1 MPIGDLLAEISG
13 ERPSPVAKTPPPSGI
28 KRKADDLNGDSTK
41 VAKARHTDVSTS
53 KITRDVQ
60 GSVIG
65 LSRSDSR
72 PAAKAAYTGTSAR
85 RRSPQPHQ
93 TNSPSTNGRSS
104 KLTATNGHHTSRS
117 IVNGRPAPS
126 SASSSAQRKPASDV
140 ASRPKLNPPS
150 LPAPKMPPPKPSPTT
165 PTASDPGKAPKKG
178 SFAEIMAR
186 GAKAQQV
193 MGKVGVIQHKAIEKP
208 VAKKDREPA
217 KPGVKTP
224 TGKPYL
230 GNARPTTM
238 PSRDATHPAGQTANA
253 QRNGVAKDG
262 KQAGK
267 QRPGSS
273 GGDVQEKKLK
283 KSATATTGYTG
294 TARPKPG
301 ASSSK
306 SSSARNGKPQASS
319 RAGGLLG
326 PPKSSRRSRE
336 DDYEDD
342 LDDFIEYDDE
352 DEPDPRGLGYSYG
365 YDSDASSDM
374 EAGISDI
381 DEEEARAT
389 KEAIKEDKR
398 EQELEEKLRRQK
410 EERKKR
416 LNQGQR

>member
-13 ERPSPVAKTPPPSGI
+13 ERPSPVANTPPPSGI
-28 KRKADDLNGDSTK
+28 KRKADELNGDPTK

-53 KITRDVQ
+53 KITRDLQ
-60 GSVIG
+60 GSAIG
-65 LSRSDSR
+65 PSRSDSCT
-72 PAAKAAYTGTSAR
+72 AAKTVYTGTSAR

-93 TNSPSTNGRSS
+93 TSSPFTNGRSS
-104 KLTATNGHHTSRS
+104 KPTATNGQHTSGS
-117 IVNGRPAPS
+117 VVNGRPAPS

-150 LPAPKMPPPKPSPTT
+150 LSASKMPPAKPSPTT

-208 VAKKDREPA
+208 VGKKDREPA
-217 KPGVKTP
+217 KAGVKTP

-230 GNARPTTM
+230 GNARPGVM
-238 PSRDATHPAGQTANA
+238 PSRDGTRPAGQGANA
-253 QRNGVAKDG
+253 QRNGVGKD
-262 KQAGK
+262 GK
-267 QRPGSS
+267 QRPGTS
-273 GGDVQEKKLK
+273 GGDVQEKKVK

-306 SSSARNGKPQASS
+306 SSSARNGKPQPPL

-336 DDYEDD
+336 DDYDED

-352 DEPDPRGLGYSYG
+352 DEPDPRGRGYGYG
-365 YDSDASSDM
+365 YDSDGSSDM
-374 EAGISDI
+374 EAGLSDI

-389 KEAIKEDKR
+389 REAIQEDKR

-416 LNQGQR
+416 LNQGHR